1 MFRTTLDQPA
11 RELLARLAFNGD
23 PSTRTQADQAVGG
36 TLNVWHPGTPKI
48 SVDKR
53 AGCFIRRMQPDH
65 APHPCYLWHLIGNIA
80 KTYCAVFSTG
90 CRSQTIMARSTT
102 NPGFNLWMALNPTVH
117 ALREQSDESNVE
129 AYLAPLSA
137 LGPS

>member
-1 MFRTTLDQPA
+1 
-11 RELLARLAFNGD
+11 
-23 PSTRTQADQAVGG
+23 
-36 TLNVWHPGTPKI
+36 
-48 SVDKR
+48 
-53 AGCFIRRMQPDH
+53 
-65 APHPCYLWHLIGNIA
+65 
-80 KTYCAVFSTG
+80 
-90 CRSQTIMARSTT
+90 MARSTT

>member
-1 MFRTTLDQPA
+1 MD
-11 RELLARLAFNGD
+11 FNGD

-90 CRSQTIMARSTT
+90 CRSQTITAWSTP
-102 NPGFNLWMALNPTVH
+102 NPGFNLWMALNPT
-117 ALREQSDESNVE
+117 Q
-129 AYLAPLSA
+129 
-137 LGPS
+137 PSMLCASKATRAT